1 MASGPDYTV
10 FDVFTPGTQA
20 RLNFVERDGVN
31 EQLVDAL
38 RTPGKQVIVYGETGS
53 GKSTLLQNK
62 LDQLYENH
70 VTTRCHQSMSFDQI
84 LLDAFDQ
91 LAPYYEEG
99 GRYAIE
105 QTTRSSLGADFR
117 AIRASLDMSA
127 STTSETS
134 LARVLPP
141 QLTPQRLGQF
151 LGSRKICWV
160 IEDFHKV
167 ADEVKT
173 PLAQALKV
181 FCDLARDY
189 REVKIVAIGA
199 TDTAHEVIE
208 YDPEMANRVAE
219 IMVPLMSDS
228 EVEEILTGGEALLN
242 VDFGRS
248 KELVVA
254 YSVGVASICHQL
266 ALNMCTSRDVL
277 LPATETV
284 RFEASDLQTGLKKYI
299 QQQSDT
305 LKSRFDRALVRK
317 QVKKYDNCRLI
328 LEALATAP
336 PSGML
341 HGEILA
347 KIRERHAQYPAGNL
361 TSYLRALQEEDRG
374 AVVRSLGANR
384 YGFIDPFHQLYCH
397 LTLSDAATSSNVLQ
411 FGSALL
417 DELTAELERSVDLL
431 FQRLSSE
438 APGGRTSSRSI
449 TRQLPLFPSED
460 RPKRRP
466 PTEP

>member
-1 MASGPDYTV
+1 M
-10 FDVFTPGTQA
+10 
-20 RLNFVERDGVN
+20 
-31 EQLVDAL
+31 
-38 RTPGKQVIVYGETGS
+38 RTPSVS
-53 GKSTLLQNK
+53 
-62 LDQLYENH
+62 
-70 VTTRCHQSMSFDQI
+70 R
-84 LLDAFDQ
+84 AF
-91 LAPYYEEG
+91 
-99 GRYAIE
+99 AINS
-105 QTTRSSLGADFR
+105 RS
-117 AIRASLDMSA
+117 
-127 STTSETS
+127 
-134 LARVLPP
+134 
-141 QLTPQRLGQF
+141 
-151 LGSRKICWV
+151 
-160 IEDFHKV
+160 
-167 ADEVKT
+167 
-173 PLAQALKV
+173 
-181 FCDLARDY
+181 
-189 REVKIVAIGA
+189 
-199 TDTAHEVIE
+199 
-208 YDPEMANRVAE
+208 
-219 IMVPLMSDS
+219 
-228 EVEEILTGGEALLN
+228 
-242 VDFGRS
+242 
-248 KELVVA
+248 
-254 YSVGVASICHQL
+254 
-266 ALNMCTSRDVL
+266 NMCTSRDVL

-431 FQRLSSE
+431 FPATQFRGTRRSDEQPVHHSSTS
-438 APGGRTSSRSI
+438 AIPPARTGQNAD
-449 TRQLPLFPSED
+449 RQLNRS
-460 RPKRRP
+460 
-466 PTEP
+466 